1 GDNPGSVGPIFE
13 KDIKIYAD
21 NALQDLNNIVV
32 GANEDGYHLLNA
44 NVDRDFTVENYGDFR
59 FILEGESLANDA
71 GIAKFAEGI
80 EVGQVFKLGTKYS
93 EAMNATF
100 LDNQGRAQPLL
111 MGCYGIG
118 VSRTLSAAVEQN
130 NDDSGIIW
138 PKAIAP
144 FDIHVI
150 TLNPKKDEQRE
161 LGDQLYD
168 DLRQS
173 FDVLY
178 DDRKERAGVKF
189 NDADLI
195 GLPVRVVVGK
205 NAAEGIVEVKRR
217 DTGESE
223 DVAVSELVDYVTA
236 LYAQVK

>member
-1 GDNPGSVGPIFE
+1 
-13 KDIKIYAD
+13 
-21 NALQDLNNIVV
+21 
-32 GANEDGYHLLNA
+32 
-44 NVDRDFTVENYGDFR
+44 
-59 FILEGESLANDA
+59 
-71 GIAKFAEGI
+71 
-80 EVGQVFKLGTKYS
+80 
-93 EAMNATF
+93 MNATF